1 MTTLGTLEILRR
13 YPVKSMAGEDL
24 AQVKVAFTGLAGDR
38 VWAFVRKDK
47 KPDFPWHSAREQH
60 DMLLYKTRFVEPDAV
75 NSDYP
80 MPAQLRVE
88 VTTPDGARLSIDD
101 PKLVQRLNA
110 AADAGVE
117 LRFSE
122 KGMQDARPVS
132 LFALKTVAA
141 LAEESGVPIDHRQF
155 RANFYVKWSEA
166 QPAFFEDG
174 LVGKTLKIG
183 DTAEFAVVK
192 KDPRCIIITLDPET
206 ATPQPAV
213 LRHVARKHSGF
224 CGVYLAVLR
233 VGGVRQG
240 DHITLLV

>member
-24 AQVKVAFTGLAGDR
+24 AQAKVAFTGLAGDR

-60 DMLLYKTRFVEPDAV
+60 DMLLYKTRFVEPAAV
-75 NSDYP
+75 DSDYP
-80 MPAQLRVE
+80 KPAQLKVE
-88 VTTPDGARLSIDD
+88 VTAPDGARFAIDD
-101 PKLVQRLNA
+101 PKLAQHLNA
-110 AADAGVE
+110 KEDAGIE

-141 LAEESGVPIDHRQF
+141 LAEESGVAVDHRQF
-155 RANFYVKWSEA
+155 RANFYVKWSEE
-166 QPAFFEDG
+166 QPAFFEDD
-174 LVGKTLKIG
+174 LVGKNIKVG
-183 DTAEFAVVK
+183 ETAEFAVVK

-206 ATPQPAV
+206 ATPQPVV
-213 LRHVARKHSGF
+213 LRNVARKHSGF

-233 VGGVRQG
+233 EGVVRQG
-240 DHITLLV
+240 DHITLLD